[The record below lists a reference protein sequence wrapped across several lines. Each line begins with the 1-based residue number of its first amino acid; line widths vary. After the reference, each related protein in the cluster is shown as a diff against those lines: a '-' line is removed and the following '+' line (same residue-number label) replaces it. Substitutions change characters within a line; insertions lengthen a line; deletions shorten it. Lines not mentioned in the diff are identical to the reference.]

1 MHDVNPIHYNI
12 RLEPDLRTLKFS
24 GSAEIVLEVSEKV
37 NEITLNA
44 KDLAFLS
51 CAVLSVEEFVECPF
65 YVDAPKGELVVHLPK
80 GMSGDITLKITYI
93 GDINDRMA
101 GFYRSRYTV
110 EGKTRYC
117 AVTQFEESDARR
129 AFPCLD
135 HPLKKATF
143 TIELVI
149 AEKLVAISN
158 MSIAEE
164 TPIPDGRKIVRF
176 RKTPKMSTYLLFFGV
191 GEFEFIEDK
200 GEVLLRA
207 GTMPGMT
214 EHAQY
219 GLEFGRKALQF
230 CEHYY
235 GIKYPLPK
243 LDLIA
248 IPDFVSGAM
257 ENWGAITFREN
268 LLLHYPN
275 ITSRAGEQRI
285 CEVIAHEI
293 VHQWFGNLVTPSD
306 WKYLWLN
313 ESFATYFGYGVVA
326 HFYPERDM
334 WGQFLHSQTNIALAR
349 DALHESV
356 PIELPG
362 GERAVINASTAP
374 IIYNKG
380 ASILRHIKGYIGEES
395 YKAGLRRYLRQYQY
409 TCASSYHLWEALEE
423 TAEKP
428 VTEIMKSWVGQPG
441 FPILHI
447 ARQRSKLVITQQ
459 RFTYLPNESDQAW
472 IVPISIEVFYPNNDS
487 KRVTALVKDMD
498 MEIDIGDDVIA
509 YKVNHEQTGFY
520 RVKYLDKGNLS
531 KLGKRVMSKEL
542 STEDRWGL
550 QNDLY
555 ALVRSGDT
563 TIDEYLSFL
572 SNFEKEDAFLPLISI
587 SANLYQAYLIL
598 DSTRREMVGSVG
610 KSLLEKVLSRIH
622 YEPDPKEHNAISIL
636 RDHIMPQA
644 ALYGSEDVRDFAC
657 GKFSI
662 LTAGKSIH
670 PDIMK
675 SAMYIGALNGDS
687 DTFEWFKDMLKS
699 SISEHE
705 RINILISL
713 GGFRQRSLIEGVQD
727 YTLSHVPD
735 RNKFIPIGSLASNPH
750 AMPFMWEWYVSHVD
764 ILEQCH
770 PVVYERVI
778 EAIVPMGG
786 IGKEGQVNEFF
797 EDYMG
802 KKDRARDVI
811 KMSLENLRINSRMRY
826 S

>member
-1 MHDVNPIHYNI
+1 MHDVNPIHYDI
-12 RLEPDLRTLKFS
+12 HLEPDLGTLKFS
-24 GSAEIVLEVSEKV
+24 GSAEIVLEVSEKA

-44 KDLAFLS
+44 KELAFLS
-51 CAVLSVEEFVECPF
+51 CMVLLEEGFVECPF

-80 GMSGDITLKITYI
+80 GMSGGITLKINYI

-110 EGKTRYC
+110 EGKKKYC
-117 AVTQFEESDARR
+117 AVTQFEESDAQR

-143 TIELVI
+143 AIELVI
-149 AEKLVAISN
+149 AEKLVTISN
-158 MSIAEE
+158 MPIAEE
-164 TPIPDGRKIVRF
+164 TRLGEGKKLVRF
-176 RKTPKMSTYLLFFGV
+176 RKTPRMSTYLVFFGV

-200 GEVLLRA
+200 DEVLLRA

-219 GLEFGRKALQF
+219 GIEFGRKALQF

-275 ITSRAGEQRI
+275 ITSKAGEQRI

-313 ESFATYFGYGVVA
+313 ESFATYFGYGVVS
-326 HFYPERDM
+326 HFYPGWDI
-334 WGQFLHSQTNIALAR
+334 WGQFLHSQTNTALAR

-380 ASILRHIKGYIGEES
+380 ASILRHIKGYIGEGS
-395 YKAGLRRYLRQYQY
+395 YKEGLRRYLRQYQY
-409 TCASSYHLWEALEE
+409 ACAASHHLWEALEE
-423 TAEKP
+423 IAEKP
-428 VTEIMKSWVGQPG
+428 VTAIMKSWVGQSG
-441 FPILHI
+441 FPLLHT
-447 ARQRSKLVITQQ
+447 ARQGSKLVITQQ

-472 IVPISIEVFYPNNDS
+472 IVPVSIKVFYPNDDP
-487 KRVTALVKDMD
+487 KMVDALVTDKSMAL
-498 MEIDIGDDVIA
+498 DIGEDVIA

-520 RVKYLDKGNLS
+520 RVKYLDKDNLS
-531 KLGKRVMSKEL
+531 QLGRRVTSKAF
-542 STEDRWGL
+542 SPEDRWGL

-563 TIDEYLSFL
+563 SMNEYLGFL

-598 DSTRREMVGSVG
+598 DGTRREMVGSVG

-622 YEPDPKEHNAISIL
+622 YEPDPKEGNAISIL

-644 ALYGSEDVRDFAC
+644 VLYGSEDVRDFARD
-657 GKFSI
+657 KFSV
-662 LTAGKSIH
+662 LMSGKGIH

-675 SAMYIGALNGDS
+675 SAMIIGALNGDS
-687 DTFEWFKDMLKS
+687 DTFEWFKGMLKS

-705 RINILISL
+705 RINILLSL
-713 GGFRQRSLIEGVQD
+713 GGFRQRSLIEAIQD
-727 YTLSHVPD
+727 YILSHVPD

-750 AMPFMWEWYVSHVD
+750 AIPSMWEWFVSHVD
-764 ILEQCH
+764 ILEQFH
-770 PVVYERVI
+770 PVVYERII

-786 IGKEGQVNEFF
+786 IGKEEKVNAFF
-797 EDYMG
+797 EDYMR

-811 KMSLENLRINSRMRY
+811 KMSLENLQINSRMRY